1 MSATSALRAEEPAA
15 PIGNTALVKSVLVWD
30 APVRVFHWL
39 MVLCF
44 AGAYLTSESE
54 TWRLLHVTLGYTM
67 AGLVAFR
74 IIWGFVGTR
83 YARFSSFVRGPRVVA
98 AYLRSLLTRQPE
110 HHVGHNPAGAIAIVG
125 MLALTAAIAATG
137 WATYNEMAGEWVAE
151 LHEVIANGMLLLIGL
166 HIAAVVVSGWL
177 HRENLARAMLTGRKD
192 GTTSQ
197 GIQSAWRVVAVL
209 ILAVVAGFWYLQWC
223 KC

>member
-98 AYLRSLLTRQPE
+98 AYLRSLLTRKPE

-137 WATYNEMAGEWVAE
+137 WATYNELSGEWVAE

-192 GTTSQ
+192 ATISQ

-209 ILAVVAGFWYLQWC
+209 ILAAVAGFWYLQWC

>member
-98 AYLRSLLTRQPE
+98 AYLRSLLTRKPE

-137 WATYNEMAGEWVAE
+137 WATYNELSGEWVAE

-209 ILAVVAGFWYLQWC
+209 ILAAVAGFWYLQWC

>member
-1 MSATSALRAEEPAA
+1 MNATFALPAKESVNPRVTPAEV
-15 PIGNTALVKSVLVWD
+15 TSVLVWD

-39 MVLCF
+39 MVACF

-83 YARFSSFVRGPRVVA
+83 YARFSFFVRRPKAVA
-98 AYLRSLLTRQPE
+98 AYLRSILARKPK
-110 HHVGHNPAGAIAIVG
+110 HHTGHNPAGAIAIVG
-125 MLALTAAIAATG
+125 MLALTAAIAPTG
-137 WATYNEMAGEWVAE
+137 WATYNEWAGEWVAE

-166 HIAAVVVSGWL
+166 HIAAVMVSGWL
-177 HRENLARAMLTGRKD
+177 HKENLARAMLTGRKN
-192 GTTSQ
+192 GTISQ
-197 GIQSAWRVVAVL
+197 GIPSAWRGVAAL
-209 ILAVVAGFWYLQWC
+209 ILAAVAGFWFLQWC

>member
-98 AYLRSLLTRQPE
+98 AYLRSLLTRKPE

-125 MLALTAAIAATG
+125 MLALTAAIATTG
-137 WATYNEMAGEWVAE
+137 WATYNESAGEWVAE

-177 HRENLARAMLTGRKD
+177 HKENLARAMLTGRKN
-192 GTTSQ
+192 GTISQ
-197 GIQSAWRVVAVL
+197 GIPSAWRGAAAL
-209 ILAVVAGFWYLQWC
+209 ILTAVAGFWFLQWC

>member
-83 YARFSSFVRGPRVVA
+83 YARFSFFVRRPKAVA
-98 AYLRSLLTRQPE
+98 AYLRSILARKPK
-110 HHVGHNPAGAIAIVG
+110 HHTGHNPAGAIAIVG
-125 MLALTAAIAATG
+125 MLALTAAIAPTG
-137 WATYNEMAGEWVAE
+137 WATYNEWAGEWVAE

-166 HIAAVVVSGWL
+166 HIAAVMVSGWL
-177 HRENLARAMLTGRKD
+177 HKENLARAMLTGRKN
-192 GTTSQ
+192 GTISQ
-197 GIQSAWRVVAVL
+197 GIPSAWRGAAAL
-209 ILAVVAGFWYLQWC
+209 ILTAVAGFWFLQWC

>member
-98 AYLRSLLTRQPE
+98 AYLRSLLTRKPE

-125 MLALTAAIAATG
+125 MLALTAAIATTG
-137 WATYNEMAGEWVAE
+137 WATYNESAGEWVAE

-209 ILAVVAGFWYLQWC
+209 ILAAVAGFWYLQWC